1 MSGALLP
8 IAVMLLVDR
17 AGRLL
22 LQLRDGNAPHPHL
35 WCLPGGHGEAGESPV
50 ETVVREL
57 REETG
62 LRPDTD
68 PLHFAT
74 QELPALERVMHY
86 FCAGTDARQ
95 EDVVLG
101 EGAAM
106 VFVAPHEI
114 LARPFTPGTAE
125 TLVAFLASPEYTR
138 LRER

>member
-1 MSGALLP
+1 MSGPLLP
-8 IAVMLLVDR
+8 ISAMLLVDR
-17 AGRLL
+17 DGRLL
-22 LQLRDGNAPHPHL
+22 LQLRDGDGPHPHL

-57 REETG
+57 HEETG

-68 PLHFAT
+68 PLPFAT
-74 QELPALERVMHY
+74 QELPAMERVMHY
-86 FCAGTDARQ
+86 FCAATNAAQD
-95 EDVVLG
+95 DVVLG

-106 VFVAPHEI
+106 LFVAPEEI

-125 TLVAFLASPEYTR
+125 TLAAFLASPEYAR